1 LNKNKKKKKT
11 HVPVRM
17 NILFFAVFLLFS
29 LLILRLGVVQIV
41 SGEEYKREVERTED
55 VLVNNS
61 VPRGKI
67 YDRVGNV
74 IVDNT
79 PMNAITYTRTQST
92 KTEEI
97 VDVARKLAQL
107 IEMETEAVTD
117 RDKKDYWILNNKDEA
132 DEKVSKKE
140 KAKISSNEDL
150 SEDEINSKI
159 YQLTLDRITEKDL
172 ESLSKQD
179 MEDLAIFR
187 EMNSGYALS
196 PQMVKN
202 QGVTQ
207 EEFARV
213 SEHLS
218 EMPGVNTTTDW
229 ERTYVFDKTLRS
241 ILGNVSSSREG
252 LPSEMVDYYLARDYN
267 RNDRVGK
274 TYLELQYED
283 VLKGQKEKIK
293 NITKD
298 GSVLESVLIQDGQR
312 GKDVVLTIDMELQQE
327 VEKIVTDELLKNVHK
342 SESRYLDRAF
352 VVMMDPNTGEVLA
365 MVGKKYAK
373 DSNTGEYR
381 IEDYALGTYTSFYE
395 VGSVVKGATVLT
407 GYMTGVL
414 TPNEVIRDEPIKIK
428 DTPIK
433 KSWYGGSRTLTD
445 QQALEVS
452 SNGYMWKVAM
462 RIAGNPYYVRDAP
475 ISGSAKDL
483 DTMRNHFAQFG
494 LGVKTGIDLPG
505 EVDGYKGTFDTPGNM
520 MDFAI
525 GQFDTYTPLQLAQ
538 YVSTIANDGYRV
550 QPHILKEIRKPSGE
564 KESMGPVETV
574 KQPQILNKVDVTQ
587 GQIEHVQGGFYRV
600 YHNYP
605 SGTASKEFHDAPYV
619 AAGKSGTAEAR
630 YRDPVSGN
638 YYDTYNTTLIGYA
651 PYNQPEVAFSTVVP
665 WSHVKNDP
673 YINKIISRKI
683 MDAYYD
689 LKKKREEEGMNSSD
703 VESKV
708 ENVDDAEKLQEET
721 REENAEE
728 NGGDSSTEE

>member
-373 DSNTGEYR
+373 DPNTGEYR